1 MGRAK
6 VEKATVMKP
15 SMDAASLSYLVQSWT
30 SLDDADWIWARDM
43 LESVERG
50 KHLTVEEGKRLKAM
64 VGRVIKQKE
73 LRNG

>member
-6 VEKATVMKP
+6 VERAGVVRLP
-15 SMDAASLSYLVQSWT
+15 MDAASLSYLVQSWN
-30 SLDDADWIWARDM
+30 SLDDAEWIWARDT